1 MKRDRLEAKEKGL
14 SQPELDDE
22 DYIEFQNAINE
33 DKAHDSA
40 LLLAEGGEDEE

>member
-1 MKRDRLEAKEKGL
+1 MDQEE
-14 SQPELDDE
+14 
-22 DYIEFQNAINE
+22 YQNAINE